1 MMFNIFSKY
10 FSFDCFYFQGA
21 GKMFSVGLG
30 IQVALKLILNI
41 KKVFTSPR
49 SLKTTLFRKD
59 NLNLAIFLG
68 GFVGIFRVSVRKN

>member
-1 MMFNIFSKY
+1 
-10 FSFDCFYFQGA
+10 
-21 GKMFSVGLG
+21 MFSVGLG

-68 GFVGIFRVSVRKN
+68 GFVGIFRVSVGKN